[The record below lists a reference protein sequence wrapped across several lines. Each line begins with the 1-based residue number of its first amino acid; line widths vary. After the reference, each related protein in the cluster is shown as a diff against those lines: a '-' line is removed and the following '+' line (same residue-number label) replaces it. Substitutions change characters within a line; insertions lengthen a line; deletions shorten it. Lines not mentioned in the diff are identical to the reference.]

1 MPPERLHP
9 SSALSLIHYSLRR
22 SLCEGV
28 LCTEHAVEH
37 APPAHARRCLHS
49 DEIGFWRRKKQN
61 SDCRRALRQQRTQQ
75 IAQRPS
81 VVQPIPGRADTAGG
95 AALGQAG
102 ALRGIVSL
110 GRPVMAGPVTK
121 TYIFR
126 TNRNGEEKISAAWE
140 MCRRRP
146 PSTPEKALQPGDTR
160 ALPIPD
166 LLFPHKR
173 TARHRAPEKKAR
185 KKTGLSSSAPCVG
198 ESGPAQTATHGRRP
212 IALDPSLSPVCPVC
226 LPGHVS
232 ARGSTVL
239 HA

>member
-1 MPPERLHP
+1 
-9 SSALSLIHYSLRR
+9 
-22 SLCEGV
+22 
-28 LCTEHAVEH
+28 
-37 APPAHARRCLHS
+37 
-49 DEIGFWRRKKQN
+49 
-61 SDCRRALRQQRTQQ
+61 
-75 IAQRPS
+75 
-81 VVQPIPGRADTAGG
+81 
-95 AALGQAG
+95 
-102 ALRGIVSL
+102 
-110 GRPVMAGPVTK
+110 
-121 TYIFR
+121 
-126 TNRNGEEKISAAWE
+126 

-198 ESGPAQTATHGRRP
+198 ESALAQTATHGRRP
-212 IALDPSLSPVCPVC
+212 IALDPSLSPVC